1 MKSSKK
7 GIARIV
13 SAARYSWQGLH
24 TTWQTE
30 AAFRQEAIVCL
41 LLAPWPFILDLSGV
55 ERAVL
60 LSTLLMVLIIELL
73 NSSIEAVVDRI
84 GAEYSELSGKAKDA
98 GSAAVL
104 VSIGSA
110 TITWGCI
117 LL

>member
-7 GIARIV
+7 GITRIL
-13 SAARYSWQGLH
+13 SAARYSWQGLR

-30 AAFRQEAIVCL
+30 AAFRQEVIVCL
-41 LLAPWPFILDLSGV
+41 ILAPWPFILDLSGA
-55 ERAVL
+55 ERALL
-60 LSTLLMVLIIELL
+60 LSTLLLVLIIELL

-104 VSIGSA
+104 ISIILA
-110 TITWGCI
+110 AITWGCI